1 MSSVFSQSFLAVL
14 KLYVDLFFSLCY
26 THTCNRKEVICV
38 SNIENRIAII
48 VSEACGGNRSAF
60 ARRLGISAPY
70 AAQLCAGQR
79 LPSDRT
85 ISDICREF
93 GVNETWL
100 RSGAGEPFMPPSR
113 SEEMGRLVK
122 SLMADKPESFRSR
135 LITALL
141 RFDADGPEWQLL
153 EDIYNSVAAD
163 VEKETDQ

>member
-1 MSSVFSQSFLAVL
+1 MEQGQRVKAV
-14 KLYVDLFFSLCY
+14 
-26 THTCNRKEVICV
+26 RKELGMTLDAFGKRVGVTKTAI
-38 SNIENRIAII
+38 SNIEN
-48 VSEACGGNRSAF
+48 G
-60 ARRLGISAPY
+60 ARCLTDQMLLS
-70 AAQLCAGQR
+70 
-79 LPSDRT
+79 
-85 ISDICREF
+85 ICREF

-100 RSGAGEPFMPPSR
+100 RTGAGEPFMPPSR

-163 VEKETDQ
+163 IEKETDQ